1 MLSPVTGAWRR
12 WSPKTLLHYSIQS
25 FNSSISN
32 LIFCKVVCY
41 GIRSPLVGCPRFG
54 RDGATPWQPGSVLVT
69 YMAYVQ
75 SWLQIDKNESGYN
88 FHLLPFWKL
97 LLYVIHFLL
106 HTLWYSID
114 STLCQQQLAIPLACD
129 FTSVCVVTSSFP
141 WNSILHPLQYP
152 ARIVSGF

>member
-1 MLSPVTGAWRR
+1 MTLLLYCQRRTKTITAVIQQTRNAATTHPVAGAWR
-12 WSPKTLLHYSIQS
+12 WKSSDSFLCIQS
-25 FNSSISN
+25 IPSIFRFWI
-32 LIFCKVVCY
+32 LFFRKVVCF
-41 GIRSPLVGCPRFG
+41 GIESPLVGFPRFG

-75 SWLQIDKNESGYN
+75 CWLQIDKNISRYN

-114 STLCQQQLAIPLACD
+114 STLCQQ
-129 FTSVCVVTSSFP
+129 
-141 WNSILHPLQYP
+141 
-152 ARIVSGF
+152 